1 MSPSTPTGVRAR
13 CRAASLLLDTPTL
26 AAVAALGLGAAV
38 IGGMG
43 GFGTGIILTAA
54 LTPLIG
60 VKAVVPVLAVAG
72 VIINAGRFWFYRAS
86 LDRRAL
92 ARVLAA
98 SLPFLVLGTW
108 IYTALDAR
116 SLGTVLG
123 LVVMA
128 SVPVRRFL
136 HSRKIVLGKTG
147 IVAGAGVFGLAS
159 GVATGTG
166 VILVSLLLGAGL
178 TGPAVL
184 ATDALV
190 TIALDLCKAAL
201 FQRFD
206 LLDAATFYTGVVI
219 GVATIPGSA
228 AAAWLVSRLHAHLHI
243 LFMEAL
249 ILVGGAFMLWHSWK

>member
-1 MSPSTPTGVRAR
+1 M
-13 CRAASLLLDTPTL
+13 LLDATTL
-26 AAVAALGLGAAV
+26 AAVALLALGAAI

-43 GFGTGIILTAA
+43 GFGTGVILTAA

-92 ARVLAA
+92 GVVLASA
-98 SLPFLVLGTW
+98 LPFLVFGTW
-108 IYTALDAR
+108 LYSVLDAR
-116 SLGTVLG
+116 AIGTILGIAVI
-123 LVVMA
+123 A
-128 SVPVRRFL
+128 SVPLRRL
-136 HSRKIVLGKTG
+136 LRSREVTLATPGLA
-147 IVAGAGVFGLAS
+147 VGAGVFGLAS

-166 VILVSLLLGAGL
+166 VILVSLLLGTGL
-178 TGPAVL
+178 SGPAVL
-184 ATDALV
+184 ATDALA

-206 LLDAATFYTGVVI
+206 LMDAQSFSTGLVI

-228 AAAWLVSRLHAHLHI
+228 IAAWLVTRVGAKLHV
-243 LFMEAL
+243 LFMETL
-249 ILVGGAFMLWHSWK
+249 IIGGGAFMLWHSWR

>member
-1 MSPSTPTGVRAR
+1 M
-13 CRAASLLLDTPTL
+13 LLDAPTL
-26 AAVAALGLGAAV
+26 AAVAALALGAAV

-43 GFGTGIILTAA
+43 GFGTGVILTAA
-54 LTPLIG
+54 LAPLIG
-60 VKAVVPVLAVAG
+60 VKALVPVLAVAG

-92 ARVLAA
+92 GVVLAG

-108 IYTALDAR
+108 LYSVLDAR
-116 SLGTVLG
+116 AIGTILG
-123 LVVMA
+123 LAVIA
-128 SVPVRRFL
+128 SVPLRRIL
-136 HSRKIVLGKTG
+136 KAREAVLGTRG
-147 IVAGAGVFGLAS
+147 LAVGAGVFGLAS

-184 ATDALV
+184 ATDALA

-206 LLDAATFYTGVVI
+206 LLDAQSFSTGVVI
-219 GVATIPGSA
+219 GIATIPGSA
-228 AAAWLVSRLHAHLHI
+228 LAAWLVTRLGAKLHVR
-243 LFMEAL
+243 FMETL
-249 ILVGGAFMLWHSWK
+249 IIAGGIFMLWHSWR